1 MHVFPE
7 NGPKNT
13 EETLRIALKAAAE
26 RGLTM
31 LVSSNT
37 GETVEKLLAIMEE
50 TGLSV
55 PVVMGGQVDGF
66 SAPGTNALTAGKRAF
81 LEGKGVKI
89 VTAAHALS
97 GAERGLSGKFSG
109 VYPVE
114 IVAHTLRMLGQGTKV
129 CVEIGMMAMDCGALE
144 YGKPV
149 VAVAGTNRGADTA
162 VILTPSYTADFLST
176 KIHEILCKPGL
187 YN

>member
-1 MHVFPE
+1 MHIFPE
-7 NGPKNT
+7 KGPKNT
-13 EETLRIALKAAAE
+13 EETLRIALKAAAKQE
-26 RGLTM
+26 LPM

-66 SAPGTNALTAGKRAF
+66 ANPGTNALTAEKRAA
-81 LEGKGVKI
+81 LESKGVKI

-97 GAERGLSGKFSG
+97 GAERALSRKFSG

-114 IVAHTLRMLGQGTKV
+114 IVAHTLRMLSQGTKV
-129 CVEIGMMAMDCGALE
+129 CVEIGMMAMDCGAVE

-149 VAVAGTNRGADTA
+149 VAVAGTGRGADTA
-162 VILTPSYTADFLST
+162 VILTPAYTADFLST
-176 KIHEILCKPGL
+176 KIHELLCKPGL
-187 YN
+187 YD